1 MANDRNSDAV
11 EKSHLTTLAVVKL
24 TDEQTQRIKE
34 DIGVEVTFLV
44 AQQVGG
50 SLARDIDPNLVSL
63 LRFTWCW

>member
-1 MANDRNSDAV
+1 MANDQKRDT
-11 EKSHLTTLAVVKL
+11 EKSHLTTLGVVKL
-24 TDEQTQRIKE
+24 TAEQTERIKQ
-34 DIGVEVTFLV
+34 DIGVEVTYLV